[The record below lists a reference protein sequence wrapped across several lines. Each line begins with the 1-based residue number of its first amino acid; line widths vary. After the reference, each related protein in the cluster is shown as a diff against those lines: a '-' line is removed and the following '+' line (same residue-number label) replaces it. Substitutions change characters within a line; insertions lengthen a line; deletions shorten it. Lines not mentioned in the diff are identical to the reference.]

1 MIKVISLSNHEADIE
16 CGNAREF
23 KVWAGSGR
31 SGKNTI
37 ATVIKVG
44 PDESKVWADDDDD
57 SKMKGSESN
66 RKASKYGLIK
76 RT

>member
-1 MIKVISLSNHEADIE
+1 MTERPTTTTVTAVVNVHGREIKVW
-16 CGNAREF
+16 
-23 KVWAGSGR
+23 VGSRR
-31 SGKNTI
+31 SRKHTI

-57 SKMKGSESN
+57 LKMKGSESN